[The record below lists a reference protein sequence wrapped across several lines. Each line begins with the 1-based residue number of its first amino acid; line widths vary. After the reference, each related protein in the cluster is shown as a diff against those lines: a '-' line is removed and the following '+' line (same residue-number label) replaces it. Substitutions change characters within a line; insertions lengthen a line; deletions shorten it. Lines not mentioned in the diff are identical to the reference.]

1 MGVHWDKVMGGGER
15 GVGGEQLFYFLESN
29 RAVERY
35 FYQKCKHR
43 VNSVSVFSSV
53 EKKKGKSLT

>member
-15 GVGGEQLFYFLESN
+15 GAGGEQLFYFLESN

-35 FYQKCKHR
+35 FYQKYKHR
-43 VNSVSVFSSV
+43 VNSLFQFFPLWRKRK
-53 EKKKGKSLT
+53 ERA